1 MAPLVAAWYAGV
13 KETLTLKVFIM
24 SLYKFAT
31 NELPLSEIAVLGAPY
46 LANHWR
52 KALLTSEA
60 EAVAMGKASIHLEVR
75 QKMVNRNLMPSDSG
89 SGPTTSRCM
98 AEKRWSG
105 T

>member
-1 MAPLVAAWYAGV
+1 M
-13 KETLTLKVFIM
+13 KQF
-24 SLYKFAT
+24 
-31 NELPLSEIAVLGAPY
+31 PLSEMAVFGTPY

-60 EAVAMGKASIHLEVR
+60 EAVAMGKASIHLEVL
-75 QKMVNRNLMPSDSG
+75 QKIVRRNLIPSDSG
-89 SGPTTSRCM
+89 RGPTTSRWM

>member
-1 MAPLVAAWYAGV
+1 MA
-13 KETLTLKVFIM
+13 VF
-24 SLYKFAT
+24 
-31 NELPLSEIAVLGAPY
+31 GAPY

-60 EAVAMGKASIHLEVR
+60 EAVAMGKASIHLEVL
-75 QKMVNRNLMPSDSG
+75 QKIVRRNLIPSDSG
-89 SGPTTSRCM
+89 RGPTTSRWM